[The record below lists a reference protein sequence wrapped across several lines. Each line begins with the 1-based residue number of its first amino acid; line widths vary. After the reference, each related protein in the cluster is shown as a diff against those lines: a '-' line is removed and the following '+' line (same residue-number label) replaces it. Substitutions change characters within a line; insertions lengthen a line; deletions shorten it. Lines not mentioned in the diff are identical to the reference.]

1 VIIESQHGRQRARR
15 QHLLN
20 VTAIE
25 ITHTAASRHS
35 LIFSWHPAIELRAR
49 CPDHA
54 PKVTIIQGIVFL
66 PRRTRSGIV
75 RAAAAVAI
83 LASTAAAQN
92 IPRTL
97 TMDSASA
104 AALARRPH
112 RERPDTIKA
121 FPIHKLGDGVY
132 AVLGDTGRGSEG
144 RSNAGF
150 VVTQG
155 GIVVID
161 ALASPAQGKALLRT
175 IRTVTKLPIKWLIL
189 THHHPDHHFGAI
201 VFKRAGATIIAHPDR
216 RTLASED
223 GDDAMVSA
231 WTGVLGLREM
241 QGFAFADT
249 PNIPITHDTTLALGG
264 RAFEIQVPGT
274 AHTPGDLVIWIP
286 DARVVFAGDLL
297 IEDGVAMVVDGSSGG
312 LLRGLDR
319 IEALHPAQAMP
330 GHGRIPSDP
339 IALIRETRCQ
349 TLTLRALMR
358 HDVQEGVS
366 MSRALASLPPADR
379 DRPVSRNSRVRRN
392 AVRVYAEMEQ
402 ELVHSSGVADAAKDS
417 VAMLS
422 CREE

>member
-1 VIIESQHGRQRARR
+1 MMSFWRTLRMQ
-15 QHLLN
+15 L
-20 VTAIE
+20 AI
-25 ITHTAASRHS
+25 TAATFGTLS
-35 LIFSWHPAIELRAR
+35 LPA
-49 CPDHA
+49 
-54 PKVTIIQGIVFL
+54 VGQ
-66 PRRTRSGIV
+66 S
-75 RAAAAVAI
+75 
-83 LASTAAAQN
+83 
-92 IPRTL
+92 IPRSL
-97 TMDSASA
+97 TMDSAAA
-104 AALARRPH
+104 AALARRPR

-121 FPIHKLGDGVY
+121 FPLRTLGDGVY

-150 VVTQG
+150 VVTAG

-161 ALASPAQGKALLRT
+161 ALASPAQGKALMRT
-175 IRTVTKLPIKWLIL
+175 IRTVSQLPVRWLIL

-201 VFKRAGATIIAHPDR
+201 IFKRAGAKVIAHPDR

-249 PNIPITHDTTLALGG
+249 PNIPITRDTTMVLGG
-264 RAFEIQVPGT
+264 RKFVIQVPGT
-274 AHTPGDLVIWIP
+274 AHTPGDLVIWVP

-297 IEDGVAMVVDGSSGG
+297 IEDGVAMVVDGSSSG
-312 LLRGLDR
+312 LLAGLDR

-330 GHGRIPSDP
+330 GHGRIPTDP
-339 IALIRETRCQ
+339 IELIHETRC
-349 TLTLRALMR
+349 TMLALREEMR
-358 HDVQEGVS
+358 RDVQQGVS

-402 ELVHSSGVADAAKDS
+402 ELVHSSGVADAMKDS
-417 VAMLS
+417 VAMVS
-422 CREE
+422 CRH

>member
-1 VIIESQHGRQRARR
+1 MTFCWSS
-15 QHLLN
+15 
-20 VTAIE
+20 T
-25 ITHTAASRHS
+25 
-35 LIFSWHPAIELRAR
+35 
-49 CPDHA
+49 
-54 PKVTIIQGIVFL
+54 
-66 PRRTRSGIV
+66 RTRI
-75 RAAAAVAI
+75 AAAGAAI
-83 LASTAAAQN
+83 ALLASPARSQA
-92 IPRTL
+92 IPPTL

-112 RERPDTIKA
+112 RERPDTVRA
-121 FPIHKLGDGVY
+121 FPLRKLGDGVY

-150 VVTQG
+150 VVTKG
-155 GIVVID
+155 GVVVID

-175 IRTVTKLPIKWLIL
+175 IRTVTRLPIKWLIL

-201 VFKRAGATIIAHPDR
+201 VFRRGGATVIAHPDR
-216 RTLASED
+216 RTLASEE

-249 PNIPITHDTTLALGG
+249 PNIPITNDTTMSLGG
-264 RAFEIQVPGT
+264 RTFEIQVPGT
-274 AHTPGDLVIWIP
+274 AHTPGDLVVWLP

-319 IEALHPAQAMP
+319 IEALDPAQAMP
-330 GHGRIPSDP
+330 GHGRIPADP
-339 IALIRETRCQ
+339 IALIHETRCQ
-349 TLTLRALMR
+349 TLALREQMR
-358 HDVQEGVS
+358 RDVQQGVS

-402 ELVHSSGVADAAKDS
+402 ELVHSRGVADAAKDS
-417 VAMLS
+417 VAMVS
-422 CREE
+422 CRQ